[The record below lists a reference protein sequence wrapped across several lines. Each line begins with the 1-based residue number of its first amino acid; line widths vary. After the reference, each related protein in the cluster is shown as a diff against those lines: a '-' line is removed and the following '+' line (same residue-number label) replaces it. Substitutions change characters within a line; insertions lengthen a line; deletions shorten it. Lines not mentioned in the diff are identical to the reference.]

1 LVEDRGGKRRYWL
14 ALRELLASE
23 RASIITDTSG
33 PRADD
38 KIDVAGV
45 VLANLTTRQLAKVTE
60 RARHVREVLTG
71 FRSGSAEICE
81 PGEPR
86 KEYSPQLPLGER
98 YCAKADELGVRK
110 RTVER
115 WVRAYREHGEAGL
128 AALSR
133 GKPQGRTDER
143 WVELAEDVMVEN
155 AEMSRPNKH
164 SVIQQT
170 RA

>member
-1 LVEDRGGKRRYWL
+1 M
-14 ALRELLASE
+14 
-23 RASIITDTSG
+23 
-33 PRADD
+33 
-38 KIDVAGV
+38 
-45 VLANLTTRQLAKVTE
+45 
-60 RARHVREVLTG
+60 LTG

-170 RA
+170 RARRVRTRSTANVALRREGTGAEHIEPNDSAMGQLLTASMARLGWPHYCVPARWAVPILDGWQRRRRS